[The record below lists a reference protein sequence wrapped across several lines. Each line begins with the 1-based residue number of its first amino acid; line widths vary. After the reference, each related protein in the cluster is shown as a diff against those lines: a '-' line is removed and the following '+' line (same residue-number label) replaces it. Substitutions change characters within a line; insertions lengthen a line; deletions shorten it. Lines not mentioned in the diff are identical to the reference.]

1 MGIHKS
7 IGLEIKML
15 SNMIKRSIDD
25 GRTDEE
31 REAIKEIT
39 GVQGWIIGYTFE
51 KSKTQDVFQKD
62 IEKAFNIRRSTATGI
77 LQLME
82 KKGYIQREQVQYD
95 ARLKK
100 LTLTPKAIELHH
112 VIMKRMTEVE
122 DKLKSGLSE
131 GEIMFFFEIMEKIRK
146 NIES

>member
-1 MGIHKS
+1 MGVHKS

-31 REAIKEIT
+31 REAINEIT
-39 GVQGWIIGYTFE
+39 GVQGWIIGYTLE
-51 KSKTQDVFQKD
+51 KSKTQDVFQRD

-82 KKGYIQREQVQYD
+82 KKGYIQREQVVHD

-112 VIMKRMTEVE
+112 VIMKRITEVE

>member
-1 MGIHKS
+1 MGVHKS

-82 KKGYIQREQVQYD
+82 KKGYIQREQVQHD

-112 VIMKRMTEVE
+112 VIMKRITEVE

-131 GEIMFFFEIMEKIRK
+131 GEIMFFFEVMEKIRK
-146 NIES
+146 NMES

>member
-1 MGIHKS
+1 MGVHKS

-82 KKGYIQREQVQYD
+82 KKGYIEREPVAYD

-112 VIMKRMTEVE
+112 VIMKRMTEIE
-122 DKLKSGLSE
+122 NKLKSGLAFMTKMKVLN
-131 GEIMFFFEIMEKIRK
+131 GLK
-146 NIES
+146 